1 MTRVSFVTQMP
12 NKPGALHRA
21 AEIVKRYR
29 GNINRIQY
37 DRRIDTETVFF
48 EVTCTPGT
56 YENIKEEL
64 AAIGYLQTSLETLS
78 FLKFH
83 IHLPHRPGALFDF
96 LTYTTS
102 AGANIAYIDFDE
114 SGSNPDR
121 VTVSLNVKE
130 SAIVDDLLNR
140 LKSKY
145 PIEILEYD
153 TTGDKLDNTV
163 FYVRFAQKIRP
174 IIGDAEDGFIL
185 AFLHDINHIAQE
197 LNSQGE
203 DPEQVFESI
212 LETGRT
218 LNATKGKGFYA
229 DLQRIDLTP
238 EVTLFCFQLPGG
250 GNVFLLETADEILMV
265 DTGYGIYHADI
276 MTMFHH
282 FGIEIAQKL
291 KRIVVTHADADHC
304 GGAGFFDVQA
314 SMHAGTLEIIRE
326 ANRAYG
332 SRSQDSVLEGV
343 YTTMINLFSHFNPPT
358 NIDLFLEG
366 EGEREGLFPVL
377 EHLQIGDLD
386 LQVLESLGG
395 HLHGQIFLLS
405 RSHGLLFTSDSLMN
419 FGSLTEERM
428 RYNSL
433 ADFLV
438 TSVNVDSEL
447 ARAERRALLELAKEI
462 DRACTGIGRQC
473 LICGGHGAVSVLDPD
488 GRLTECGETEH
499 YAP

>member
-1 MTRVSFVTQMP
+1 MTRVSFVTRMP

-29 GNINRIQY
+29 GNISRIQY
-37 DRRIDTETVFF
+37 DRRIDPQTVFF
-48 EVTCTPGT
+48 EVTCTPGA
-56 YENIKEEL
+56 YENITEEL

-121 VTVSLNVKE
+121 VTVSLHVKE

-197 LNSQGE
+197 LNSRGE
-203 DPEQVFESI
+203 DPEKVFESI

-218 LNATKGKGFYA
+218 LNATRGEGFYA
-229 DLQRIDLTP
+229 DVQRIGVTP

-250 GNVFLLETADEILMV
+250 GNVFLLETADEIVMV

-276 MTMFHH
+276 LAMFRHL
-282 FGIEIAQKL
+282 GIEIAQKL
-291 KRIVVTHADADHC
+291 KRIVITHADADHC
-304 GGAGFFDVQA
+304 GGAGFFGVQA
-314 SMHAGTLEIIRE
+314 AMHAGTLEIIRE

-332 SRSQDSVLEGV
+332 SRSQDSILEEV
-343 YTTMINLFSHFNPPT
+343 YTTMINLFSRFNPPAD
-358 NIDLFLEG
+358 IDLFLEG
-366 EGEREGLFPVL
+366 GGEHEGLFPVL
-377 EHLQIGDLD
+377 EQLQIGDLD

-405 RSHGLLFTSDSLMN
+405 RSHGLLFTADSLMN
-419 FGSLTEERM
+419 FGSLTEERR

-447 ARAERRALLELAKEI
+447 ARAERRALLELA
-462 DRACTGIGRQC
+462 TGIDGARAGLRQC
-473 LICGGHGAVSVLDPD
+473 LICGGHGAVSVLGPD
-488 GRLTECGETEH
+488 GKLTVFGEIEH